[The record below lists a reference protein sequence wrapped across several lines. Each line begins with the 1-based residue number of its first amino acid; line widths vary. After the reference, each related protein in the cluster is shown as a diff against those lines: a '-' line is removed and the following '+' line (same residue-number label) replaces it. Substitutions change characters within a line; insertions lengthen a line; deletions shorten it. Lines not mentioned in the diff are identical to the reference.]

1 MSTEQINR
9 IYELIMELAAGNL
22 SFRAATSGDSD
33 ELDAITEGINML
45 AEELQSTTVSKDYL
59 GRIYKGV
66 VDMLIVL
73 NPDYTIR
80 EINTTVQRL
89 LGYKQDQVIGKDFN
103 TLLMRGE
110 SKGYDKIKNE
120 LSKRGHC
127 HNIERIFKT
136 KKGKPL
142 PVSLSGAMLYNDEEP
157 DGVVFI
163 AKDMSK
169 VKKTEHD
176 LRLKNEE
183 LNSFIYRVSHDIK
196 GPLSSILGLIYLAK
210 SEAEDVAAVNDYIK
224 LIEQSANRL
233 DNIIAD
239 FLELGRLTQSQ
250 VRTST
255 VQVDTLIQEI
265 IKSNQFSPDYAKV
278 QFKIRIDAPG
288 TVKTKVILL
297 KAILQNLIEN
307 AVRYRKTN
315 TEAVIQ
321 IDVNYIDKDVVIKVS
336 DNGIGM
342 DKNVIEHIFKMFY
355 RGNETSKGSG
365 LGLYIVKTS
374 IDALKGSID
383 VKSKPGQGSTFT
395 ITIPQRR

>member
-1 MSTEQINR
+1 
-9 IYELIMELAAGNL
+9 
-22 SFRAATSGDSD
+22 
-33 ELDAITEGINML
+33 
-45 AEELQSTTVSKDYL
+45 
-59 GRIYKGV
+59 
-66 VDMLIVL
+66 
-73 NPDYTIR
+73 
-80 EINTTVQRL
+80 
-89 LGYKQDQVIGKDFN
+89 
-103 TLLMRGE
+103 
-110 SKGYDKIKNE
+110 
-120 LSKRGHC
+120 
-127 HNIERIFKT
+127 
-136 KKGKPL
+136 
-142 PVSLSGAMLYNDEEP
+142 
-157 DGVVFI
+157 
-163 AKDMSK
+163 MSK

-250 VRTST
+250 VRTSS
-255 VQVDTLIQEI
+255 VQIDTLIQEI
-265 IKSNQFSPDYAKV
+265 IKSNQFSPEYAKV
-278 QFKIRIDAPG
+278 QFKIRTDAPG

-321 IDVNYIDKDVVIKVS
+321 IDVNYVDKDVVIKVS

-395 ITIPQRR
+395 ITIPQRGKK